1 MPLAARTAGV
11 ARRSVEARTR
21 GALWPLAGIMWL
33 LLAMSTAAESPQTET
48 VEPNTDAVSDS
59 DASQEHFY
67 KGKKG
72 LTYDPEGLTNFWTG
86 VRLQTRFDDYP
97 GQNPSDAELRLERDS
112 ELDLNRGRLRVGG
125 PLGAEWLGV
134 YFEYD
139 QPSDN
144 LLDLRATLKL
154 GEQLFLRLGQWKSDF
169 NRGRIDSSDKQQMT
183 ERSISNYWSM
193 FPWL

>member
-1 MPLAARTAGV
+1 
-11 ARRSVEARTR
+11 
-21 GALWPLAGIMWL
+21 MWL

-112 ELDLNRGRLRVGG
+112 ELILNRGRLEGGG
-125 PLGAEWLGV
+125 PHGAAG
-134 YFEYD
+134 
-139 QPSDN
+139 
-144 LLDLRATLKL
+144 
-154 GEQLFLRLGQWKSDF
+154 
-169 NRGRIDSSDKQQMT
+169 RGGWVG
-183 ERSISNYWSM
+183 Y
-193 FPWL
+193 